1 MKMVLLIE
9 GMKKKKKKTLKNA
22 LYEIK
27 KSSYLYIVVC
37 IHVASCGTNSV
48 S

>member
-9 GMKKKKKKTLKNA
+9 GMKKKKTLKNA

>member
-9 GMKKKKKKTLKNA
+9 GMKKKKKTLKNA